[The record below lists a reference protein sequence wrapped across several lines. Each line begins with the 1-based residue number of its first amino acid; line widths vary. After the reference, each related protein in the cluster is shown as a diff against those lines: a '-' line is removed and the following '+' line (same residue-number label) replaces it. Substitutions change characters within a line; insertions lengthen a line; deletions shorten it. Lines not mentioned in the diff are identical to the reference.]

1 MKKILCFGD
10 SNTWGYIP
18 DSAKRYRENIRWT
31 SLLQNLLGKDFKIIE
46 AGCCNRTCFMDNPLG
61 IEQTG
66 YKVLEKYLNAD
77 FAKNPDLIIISLGI
91 NDIQKSYNPSLDEI
105 KTGLEGLINLTKSIC
120 KKAKILVIS
129 PARLSNSVKTGYFKN
144 QFDEL
149 SIEKSKHFAKI
160 YEETAK
166 DNDCLFFDWDK
177 IVKVSDID
185 GLHFSPEA
193 HKKIAYALYDFL
205 CSNDF

>member
-1 MKKILCFGD
+1 MKRILCFGD

-18 DSAKRYRENIRWT
+18 RSGKRYSENIRWT

-46 AGCCNRTCFMDNPLG
+46 QGCCNRTCFIDNPDG

-66 YKVLEKYLNAD
+66 YKILPKYLNTD
-77 FAKNPDLIIISLGI
+77 FDLIMLALGI
-91 NDIQKSYNPSLDEI
+91 NDIQKFFNPSLDEI
-105 KTGLEGLINLTKSIC
+105 KTGLEQLINIVKSKY
-120 KKAKILVIS
+120 KKVKILIIS
-129 PARLSNSVKTGYFKN
+129 PARLSNFVETEYFKN
-144 QFDEL
+144 QFDETA
-149 SIEKSKHFAKI
+149 IEKSKHFARI

-185 GLHFSPEA
+185 GLHFSPES

-205 CSNDF
+205 RSNDF